1 MSIILLKLVAKM
13 LPIEEHIERLQ
24 EELLIYKINPNGKK
38 NNLMSS
44 LMILITALQDE
55 DKSLEDIVESAID
68 DDRKL
73 NVMKNM
79 FDPTLN

>member
-1 MSIILLKLVAKM
+1 MSIILLKLAAKM